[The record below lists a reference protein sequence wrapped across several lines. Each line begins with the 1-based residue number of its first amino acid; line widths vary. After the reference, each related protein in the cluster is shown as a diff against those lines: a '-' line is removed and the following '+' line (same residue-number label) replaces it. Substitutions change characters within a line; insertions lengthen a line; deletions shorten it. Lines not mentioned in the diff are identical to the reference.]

1 MPRLRVPRGW
11 WSCSLLFASVACR
24 TSGDAT
30 IAHAFAPWSPALFA
44 TAKADDKLV
53 LLDLGTEWCHWCHVM
68 ERTTWRDPAVQAV
81 LARHYVAA
89 AADADRRLDL
99 AARYQDYGWPA
110 TIVFAAD
117 GRELWKH
124 RGYLPPTEM
133 AAKLAQLAAGAPDA
147 ATTEDANVL
156 GGEGD
161 GSHGIGAARGLD
173 EGTRTFLRE
182 RLASLRD
189 GEHGGFGFVH
199 KYLDLAGAEW
209 LLLQARSGDAAAG
222 DDLRRWL
229 DAERALLDPVWGGAY
244 QYSHGGVWTNPHFE
258 KVMVRQLA
266 DLRAFALSHGAFERP
281 QDLVAARDVARYLLD
296 MLRSEQGPFF
306 ASQDA
311 DVVRGE
317 HAADYFAL
325 DDAGRRAR
333 GLPRIER
340 ALWSRENGQAL
351 QALCSLQAVAP
362 EPRLATALHEA
373 ANWLLA
379 HRLRA
384 DALFAH
390 GDDDVGGPFLAD
402 SLEMAQAM
410 LALGEVTA
418 DRRWWQR
425 AHTTLLAVDTAFAGP
440 SGYASARGDGVL
452 APVVDRAENVQ
463 LARLAAHLHHATGDE
478 ACWAIAERAFAIV
491 GTAAAARQ
499 PGLSAEL
506 LLADHALRHEP
517 IHVVVVGAK
526 DDPAAQSLHAEA
538 LRRAPAWRT
547 VEWIQPG
554 ETTLRG
560 DGYPAA
566 AASAFVCDAGSC
578 SPPVADAATLG
589 QLLAASAPSSR

>member
-1 MPRLRVPRGW
+1 MPMPRVLRP
-11 WSCSLLFASVACR
+11 SLALLALFAFGACR
-24 TSGDAT
+24 ANGTAGTAQ
-30 IAHAFAPWSPALFA
+30 AFAPWSPALFA
-44 TAKADDKLV
+44 AAAAEDKLV

-81 LARHYVAA
+81 LDRHYVAA

-124 RGYLPPTEM
+124 RGYLPPAEM
-133 AAKLAQLAAGAPDA
+133 AAKLAQLATDVPDA
-147 ATTEDANVL
+147 ATAQDATDIPGTTN
-156 GGEGD
+156 GG
-161 GSHGIGAARGLD
+161 GAARGLD
-173 EGTRTFLRE
+173 EPTRTFLRE
-182 RLASLRD
+182 RLVSLRD
-189 GEHGGFGFVH
+189 PEHGGYGFVH

-229 DAERALLDPVWGGAY
+229 DAERALHDPVWGGAY
-244 QYSHGGVWTNPHFE
+244 QYSHGGTWTNPHFE

-266 DLRAFALSHGAFERP
+266 DLRAFALSHGAFGRP
-281 QDLVAARDVARYLLD
+281 QDLAAARDVARYLLG
-296 MLRSEQGPFF
+296 MLRSEQGTFF

-325 DDAGRRAR
+325 DDAARSAR

-340 ALWSRENGQAL
+340 SVWSRENGQAL

-362 EPRLATALHEA
+362 EPRIATALRQA
-373 ANWLLA
+373 ADWLLA
-379 HRLRA
+379 HRARA

-425 AHTTLLAVDTAFAGP
+425 ALATLLAVDTTFASR
-440 SGYASARGDGVL
+440 SGYVSARGDGL
-452 APVVDRAENVQ
+452 LPPVVDRAENVQ
-463 LARLAAHLHHATGDE
+463 LARLAAHLHHVTGD
-478 ACWAIAERAFAIV
+478 ATCRAIAERAFAV
-491 GTAAAARQ
+491 AGAPAAARQ
-499 PGLSAEL
+499 PGLTAEL

-517 IHVVVVGAK
+517 LHVVVVGAA
-526 DDPAAQSLHAEA
+526 DDALAQRLHAEA

-547 VEWIQPG
+547 VEWIRPG

-560 DGYPAA
+560 DEYPAA
-566 AASAFVCDAGSC
+566 ATATAFVCDAGSC
-578 SPPVADAATLG
+578 SPPVADETALG